1 VEANLPT
8 GSAGAARHTR
18 RGGKQRR
25 RWVAAVGCAQC
36 ATPSDPWVAPSARHP
51 CAGYSGP
58 LSGTLEAEASR
69 TRALPLV
76 PVAAAMWWI
85 QQINGADL
93 TLLVLGGVMA
103 LGVYVLVLPIAMRR
117 ISGWS

>member
-1 VEANLPT
+1 M
-8 GSAGAARHTR
+8 
-18 RGGKQRR
+18 
-25 RWVAAVGCAQC
+25 
-36 ATPSDPWVAPSARHP
+36 
-51 CAGYSGP
+51 
-58 LSGTLEAEASR
+58 
-69 TRALPLV
+69 